1 MLYCL
6 RPQAG
11 LWHKNRTLF
20 PHSQA
25 GAWER
30 EEDSGS
36 NRIYYGHKRS
46 YKIHTSFSESAITS

>member
-1 MLYCL
+1 MLYCF
-6 RPQAG
+6 R
-11 LWHKNRTLF
+11 
-20 PHSQA
+20 SQA